1 MIRRDTC
8 NGTLN
13 LSNALNQ
20 KPPLFLSRRT
30 VSMRS
35 LLHDLSEDILS
46 SRSFESPPP
55 LIGSGCPR
63 IAIFVDSFLTLISL
77 FWLFLIGR
85 CEELEEQFDGRRATS
100 NDCPLA
106 ACVVLDNQ
114 LLHRPRKVTPA
125 VSVYYSLKNIPIYTH
140 RIEQIGLNI
149 ADCLYMAVMLILSLY
164 QWFSTGISAR
174 PP

>member
-125 VSVYYSLKNIPIYTH
+125 VNTH
-140 RIEQIGLNI
+140 RIEQIGFNI